1 MDVFLIASIV
11 LAIISLAGLVH
22 YNGFK
27 IGYKMGL
34 EKGVTEIN
42 EYAVKVNEA
51 QNERIIQLMHE
62 VNLQRQENEH

>member
-1 MDVFLIASIV
+1 
-11 LAIISLAGLVH
+11 
-22 YNGFK
+22 
-27 IGYKMGL
+27 MGL